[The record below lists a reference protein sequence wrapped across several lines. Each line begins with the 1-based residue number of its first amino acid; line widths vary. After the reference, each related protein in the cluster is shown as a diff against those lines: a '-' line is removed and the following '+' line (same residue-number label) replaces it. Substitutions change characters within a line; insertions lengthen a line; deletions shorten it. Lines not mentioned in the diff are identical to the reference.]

1 MIRILSY
8 IKAQAV
14 FTVASFADYGVTFFV
29 VEGWHAPYL
38 AGNLA
43 GNIFGALTQFLLCR
57 HWVFRAGGMGAT
69 AQLSRFI
76 LVYTGDLALSAAGVW
91 LFTHC
96 AGLHYIASKLI
107 TSVTLGMTY
116 NYLLQKRFVFHAA
129 PNPGT
134 A

>member
-1 MIRILSY
+1 MIRVLDY

-14 FTVASFADYGVTFFV
+14 FTVASFTDYAITFFV
-29 VEGWHAPYL
+29 VEGWHASYL

-57 HWVFRAGGMGAT
+57 HWVFRAGGTGAP
-69 AQLSRFI
+69 AQLTRFI
-76 LVYTGDLALSAAGVW
+76 LVYVGDLALSAAGVW
-91 LFTHC
+91 LFTHW
-96 AGLHYIASKLI
+96 AGLYYIASKLI

-129 PNPGT
+129 PTPGT

>member
-14 FTVASFADYGVTFFV
+14 FTLASFLDYGVTFFV

-43 GNIFGALTQFLLCR
+43 GNIFGALTQFILCR
-57 HWVFRAGGMGAT
+57 QWVFRAGGKCAT
-69 AQLSRFI
+69 AQLYRFI
-76 LVYTGDLALSAAGVW
+76 LVYVGDLALSAAGVW
-91 LFTHC
+91 LFTHW
-96 AGLHYIASKLI
+96 AGLYYIASKLI

-116 NYLLQKRFVFHAA
+116 NYLLQKRFVFHST
-129 PNPGT
+129 PTPGT